1 MSGNSLGAGK
11 DIDESAGKGVTANTG
26 DVPAGNSHILDKG
39 TNKSD
44 YRGFLETSKQKYGL
58 ESTPPVITVT
68 GFSNSGKTTFL
79 TQIVN
84 LLTEKGVAV
93 GVIKN
98 HGHAK
103 DGVDQ
108 EGKDSWKYFQAGA
121 NPVVLS
127 SSAQYAIFV
136 STPQKPASR
145 DELVAKIADN
155 VDLVLVEGFHGVAQG
170 AIEVSRKVNG
180 KPAKLS
186 VDKRIALVTDNEE
199 LAEEM
204 REHNKPVFALD
215 DYTGFTNWLC
225 EFLQLA
231 S

>member
-1 MSGNSLGAGK
+1 MGESSLNAGKNAANSAAEGAG
-11 DIDESAGKGVTANTG
+11 ENAAAAGKTV
-26 DVPAGNSHILDKG
+26 DKNSQ
-39 TNKSD
+39 
-44 YRGFLETSKQKYGL
+44 RGFIETSEQKYGL
-58 ESTPPVITVT
+58 DSTPPVITIT

-79 TQIVN
+79 TQIVS

-98 HGHAK
+98 HGHAT

-108 EGKDSWKYFQAGA
+108 EGKDSWKYSQAGA

-145 DELVAKIADN
+145 DELVAKIADD
-155 VDLVLVEGFHGVAQG
+155 VDLVLVEGFYVSAQG
-170 AIEVSRKVNG
+170 AIEVSRKANE
-180 KPAKLS
+180 KSAKLS
-186 VDKRIALVTDNEE
+186 VKERIALVTDTEE

-204 REHNKPVFALD
+204 RASNKPVFALD
-215 DYTGFTNWLC
+215 DYEGFTSWLC
-225 EFLQLA
+225 EFLHLA
-231 S
+231 C